1 MKNFYNLNFDLVGKM
16 NDMISKRNLIKL
28 TELELALA
36 SGFNSEGDDQ
46 SDKVLLSNCLEQ
58 INSKNIDEVD
68 KNRLIALCLMCVDM
82 KVNDRQNFIN

>member
-1 MKNFYNLNFDLVGKM
+1 M

-28 TELELALA
+28 TELELGLA